1 MSSYKL
7 TYFDI
12 DGGRAE
18 ATRIA
23 LHAAGIDFEDNRLSF
38 PEFGAQ
44 QFDMRFHAVPVM
56 EIDGAQITQSNS
68 LNRYIGKMCGLY
80 PSDDLQALYC
90 DEVMDAVEDLTHH
103 MTATFGLEGEEMKLA
118 REAFVSGWLTVYLKG
133 LDELLQ
139 RGGGEYFADNQLT
152 IADLKVFVQTQA
164 LEAGFLDHVPTDIVQ
179 QVAPALHEHG
189 QRIANAPQVTAY
201 YASRS

>member
-1 MSSYKL
+1 MSNYKL

-38 PEFGAQ
+38 PEFGQQ

-56 EIDGAQITQSNS
+56 EIDGAQVTQSNA
-68 LNRYIGKMCGLY
+68 LNRYIGKMAGLY
-80 PSDDLQALYC
+80 PTDDLQALYC

-133 LDELLQ
+133 LSELLQ
-139 RGGGEYFADNQLT
+139 RGGGEYFAGGQLT

-179 QVAPALHEHG
+179 QVAPALHEHA
-189 QRIANAPQVTAY
+189 QRVTAEPNVVAY
-201 YASRS
+201 YASKS

>member
-1 MSSYKL
+1 MTTYKL

-23 LHAAGIDFEDNRLSF
+23 LHAAGVDFDDNRLSF

-44 QFDMRFHAVPVM
+44 QFDMRFHAVPVL
-56 EIDGAQITQSNS
+56 EIDGAQVTQSNS
-68 LNRYIGKMCGLY
+68 MNRYIGKMCGLY

-103 MTATFGLEGEEMKLA
+103 LTATFGLEGEEMKLA
-118 REAFVSGWLTVYLKG
+118 REALADGWMTIYLKG
-133 LDELLQ
+133 LEELLN
-139 RGGGEYFADNQLT
+139 RGGGEYFADNQLSV
-152 IADLKVFVQTQA
+152 ADLKVFIQTRM
-164 LEAGFLDHVPTDIVQ
+164 LGAGFLDHIPTDIVQ
-179 QVAPALHEHG
+179 RVAPGLQAHAE
-189 QRIANAPQVTAY
+189 RVADDERVKAY
-201 YASRS
+201 YASRA